1 MHEKTELTN
10 RPTKQTIQIENVCE
24 SDLLIEMEFNALR
37 SGIELQIEEENPNS
51 DILDCAEWIFRLI
64 V

>member
-37 SGIELQIEEENPNS
+37 SGIELQIEEENQNS
-51 DILDCAEWIFRLI
+51 DILNCAEWIFRLI

>member
-51 DILDCAEWIFRLI
+51 DILNCAEWIFRLI

>member
-51 DILDCAEWIFRLI
+51 DILDCAEWIFCLI